1 MLGLWSLSNHSCCQA
16 RILGVKSVQLSQF
29 GLDIPQVNMGTSL
42 PPLLF
47 TNSAGS
53 YSSPSLSILSTASC
67 EPQRRR
73 SVQDLPGI
81 GTESS
86 QVRNSQTLERAKVSE
101 RWQRVCEFHSLIHSF
116 TFLVFGYII
125 KCGFKELF
133 FACLF
138 KPVYNFKTLL
148 DIFGSCE
155 NNI

>member
-1 MLGLWSLSNHSCCQA
+1 MWICWVYCDVYVCVFVFVVHCQWSWEMLGLWSLSNHSCCQA

-29 GLDIPQVNMGTSL
+29 GLDIPQVYMGTSL

-116 TFLVFGYII
+116 TF
-125 KCGFKELF
+125 
-133 FACLF
+133 
-138 KPVYNFKTLL
+138 
-148 DIFGSCE
+148 
-155 NNI
+155 